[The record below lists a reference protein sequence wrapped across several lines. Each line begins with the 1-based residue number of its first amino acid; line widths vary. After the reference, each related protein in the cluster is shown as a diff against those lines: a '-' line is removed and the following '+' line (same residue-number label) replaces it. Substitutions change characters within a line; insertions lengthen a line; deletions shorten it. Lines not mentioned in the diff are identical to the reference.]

1 MNADKVDVLELDDA
15 RAPEPITA
23 APDERRRR
31 RWNSDHYPKSL
42 VVRVTDDEH
51 EEITRRAGLSRAPSV
66 SRYMAVCA
74 LNGRA
79 PELRQTPPPTA
90 EERER
95 LERLLYEL
103 RKLGTNLNQLTHAA
117 NLATAT
123 GGASPAPSDLAEAAR
138 AVKTIVE
145 QLRERL

>member
-1 MNADKVDVLELDDA
+1 MSTEELNPLDLDDA
-15 RAPEPITA
+15 LAPEVATPAT
-23 APDERRRR
+23 DERRRR
-31 RWNSDHYPKSL
+31 RWNSDRYPKSI

-51 EEITRRAGLSRAPSV
+51 EEINRRAGLSREPSV
-66 SRYMAVCA
+66 SRYMTVCA
-74 LNGRA
+74 LSGRA

-95 LERLLYEL
+95 LEQLLYEL
-103 RKLGTNLNQLTHAA
+103 RRIGTNLNQLTHAA

-123 GGASPAPSDLAEAAR
+123 GGASPAPSDLVEAAR